1 MSAQNRGIGVKS
13 ENIPPKGFTRNQNND
28 WYLMFFHNFS
38 AKLVYLNT
46 SLKWNSY
53 QSIMHTFPLKY

>member
-46 SLKWNSY
+46 SLK
-53 QSIMHTFPLKY
+53 